1 MKFPSVK
8 TLRMVFGDKAPL
20 ARRILTDRYP
30 LNVTDLPRT
39 MGMYRAG
46 YLKGAELRMEAL
58 NELGE
63 FAGVEVLRGEFRNG
77 YYGDVE
83 AEYLN
88 AGDPYLL
95 TVVHDTRRG
104 LWQVMDLATWIERA
118 ERRRVKIY

>member
-39 MGMYRAG
+39 MEMYHAG
-46 YLKGAELRMEAL
+46 YLKGAALRMEAL

-63 FAGVEVLRGEFRNG
+63 FYGVEVVRGEFRNG

-83 AEYLN
+83 AAFLN
-88 AGDPYLL
+88 AGDSYTP
-95 TVVHDTRRG
+95 TVIRDTRRD
-104 LWQVMDLATWIERA
+104 LWQVMDLETWIERA